1 MKINILITSLLTL
14 STLAT
19 TELDSRQWSVKN
31 DGQKYTRR
39 VGEYNR
45 EVVHATPGIDI
56 NAAKNI
62 SKLEKEGKSIV
73 VAVIDSGL
81 DIEHEDIKASLWE
94 NPVCKNIVGEDR
106 FKYPCHGINILTN
119 TSDLSDKLGHGT
131 FIAGQI
137 AATNNELGITGAA
150 HSKIKIMGIK
160 ALDDK
165 FSGFTS
171 DGKLTSELIANG
183 VIFATK
189 NGASVVNLSM
199 GFPKIVITPK
209 VKAAFDYAM
218 DNGVVIVAAA
228 GNNNKNK
235 PVFPCNYSRVICVG
249 GIDGNGDK
257 VVSSNFGQKVDIY
270 APGEN
275 IISTIPTGMES
286 EILRINKYDVKTGT
300 SYAAPYV
307 AALAGMLKSQD
318 PSLSVAKVREIILNS
333 ARSVNGLRLIDYDA
347 ALARKYNN
355 FLDVNLKNVDEVTV
369 DGTSFSF
376 KFDFA
381 SLLPIAEENLALTY
395 NTSEIKELS
404 ISVVENEMIIKGHV
418 RDLNINSNQSLSVA
432 VSADTKIQNI
442 DIEIDLNIN
451 ASKQEKKLITK
462 IPAKAILTINPA
474 VKRSSLQRVLIRNS
488 NKVAQDMFFVDGG
501 NKKRIYLLKE
511 ESRTMDP
518 ILLNLEEDSA
528 ISAIMKYD
536 ANFDG
541 KDDYFVYGA
550 TADKKSYFFA
560 FFDEDGKPLFEKNY
574 WKFKASRFEGL
585 SFTRG
590 FENFSYLKLK
600 TEFGIVKLPV
610 FERNWSMPFEDN
622 GLDPIDRQANSIE
635 KRAYFLLP
643 ETNEEGGV
651 DLKIRTLNSDKNM
664 RSLIARLDIEEFEE
678 INMSEVVLQSE
689 SELVKGAVNVVVNYG
704 VGYNK
709 KTALVKFYDAETF
722 SIIKKSTTNTFGNDF
737 MRPKSF
743 ENIFSDDINFSTV
756 FSRNFIRFGNL
767 DGKKLK
773 FDSGSWS
780 DLLIS
785 TIDIIDGKEKGM
797 TYFLESRYNVFAI
810 QVDSDGIMT
819 QSKLPVDRE
828 SGYPGFAFSQSFQSV
843 LLSDGSAGVFTDTK
857 SIYGDTV
864 GVLKFVDGK
873 LIKPL
878 QSNYTIPADCVS
890 LGVTEVSGKA
900 FLQMHC
906 GNAQNSW
913 ISRVEL

>member
-1 MKINILITSLLTL
+1 MKTSVLITSLLAL
-14 STLAT
+14 STIAA
-19 TELDSRQWSVKN
+19 TELDKRQWATKN
-31 DGQKYTRR
+31 DGQQYTRR
-39 VGEYNR
+39 IEEYNR
-45 EVVHATPGIDI
+45 EIVSSTPGVDI
-56 NAAKNI
+56 GNFDDLSI
-62 SKLEKEGKSIV
+62 LEKNGKETI

-81 DIEHEDIKASLWE
+81 DIEHEDIKGSLWE
-94 NPVCKNIVGEDR
+94 NPICKGIVGEER

-137 AATNNELGITGAA
+137 SAMNNNVGITGAA

-165 FSGFTS
+165 FTGFTS

-189 NGASVVNLSM
+189 NGANVVNLSM

-249 GIDGNGDK
+249 GIDGNGKK

-286 EILRINKYDVKTGT
+286 EILRVNNYDIKTGT

-307 AALAGMLKSQD
+307 TALAAMIKSKN
-318 PSLSVAKVREIILNS
+318 SEATVAKVREAILNS
-333 ARSVNGLRLIDYDA
+333 ARDINGIHVVNFKA
-347 ALARKYNN
+347 ALNETYHSFIDA
-355 FLDVNLKNVDEVTV
+355 NLKNVDEVTV
-369 DGTSFSF
+369 TDKKFSFSF
-376 KFDFA
+376 KIS
-381 SLLPIAEENLALTY
+381 SLIPLEQEDLSLDY
-395 NTSEIKELS
+395 NSSDLSELS
-404 ISVVENEMIIKGHV
+404 AKLDGNLVTISGEVKAY
-418 RDLNINSNQSLSVA
+418 DINSNQ
-432 VSADTKIQNI
+432 KINLTFSHLGKNQVLNL
-442 DIEIDLNIN
+442 EIDLNIK
-451 ASKQEKKLITK
+451 ADKQEKKLITK
-462 IPAKAILTINPA
+462 IPSKAILTISPL
-474 VKRSSLQRVLIRNS
+474 VKRSTLQRVLIRDA
-488 NKVAQDMFFVDGG
+488 NKESQDMFFVDGG

-511 ESRTMDP
+511 SSSSMEP
-518 ILLNLEEDSA
+518 VVLNLEIDSA

-536 ANFDG
+536 VNFDG
-541 KDDYFVYGA
+541 VDEYFVYGA
-550 TADKKSYFFA
+550 TDDKKAYFFA
-560 FFDEDGKPLFEKNY
+560 FFDSNGKPVFEKNY

-590 FENFSYLKLK
+590 FENFSYLKVQ
-600 TEFGIVKLPV
+600 TEFGILKLPV

-622 GLDPIDRQANSIE
+622 GLDPIDRLYSGLQ
-635 KRAYFLLP
+635 KRAYYLVP
-643 ETNEEGGV
+643 ESSEEDGV
-651 DLKIRTLNSDKNM
+651 SLNIRTLNSEKNIK
-664 RSLIARLDIEEFEE
+664 SLRKRLDVEDFEE
-678 INMSEVVLQSE
+678 IDMSEVVLQSAT
-689 SELVKGAVNVVVNYG
+689 ELNEGAVYVVVTYG
-704 VGYNK
+704 IGYNK
-709 KTALVKFYDAETF
+709 KTALVKFYDTNNF
-722 SIIKKSTTNTFGNDF
+722 SVVKKTQTNTFGNDF
-737 MRPKSF
+737 MRPRA
-743 ENIFSDDINFSTV
+743 NVNTFSDDINFSTV

-767 DGKKLK
+767 DGVKNK

-785 TIDIIDGKEKGM
+785 TIDVFDGKSEGM
-797 TYFLESRYNVFAI
+797 TYFLESRYNVFAM
-810 QVDSDGIMT
+810 QVLEDGT
-819 QSKLPVDRE
+819 HVQSKLPVDRE

-843 LLSDGSAGVFTDTK
+843 LLSDGRPGIFTDTK

-864 GVLKFVDGK
+864 GVLKLVDGA
-873 LIKPL
+873 LIKSL
-878 QSNYTIPADCVS
+878 DSNYTIPDDCVS
-890 LGVTEVSGKA
+890 LGVTEIKGQA

-906 GNAQNSW
+906 GNARDSW
-913 ISRVEL
+913 ISRVAL